1 MFSKRLRKILDLAKK
16 TGDRVVIFDG
26 SDSENSYVISSIDR
40 YLDSENKN
48 EEVENKNKEVENK
61 NKEVENKK
69 KGLADANEDL
79 VRQLENSE
87 DPIFSGEKENRESL
101 TEEDLTDRI
110 NQEISIWKN
119 QNKSSDLSEEDKVK
133 KSWKIPPA
141 VKNKAHDIE

>member
-40 YLDSENKN
+40 YLDSEDK
-48 EEVENKNKEVENK
+48 VENKNE
-61 NKEVENKK
+61 EVENKK

>member
-40 YLDSENKN
+40 YLDSEDKGENKK
-48 EEVENKNKEVENK
+48 EEVENKNE
-61 NKEVENKK
+61 EVENKK